1 MTSREKIL
9 AAVKK
14 NQPAPRELP
23 ALDFPLQENLDVQEK
38 FIGVLNSIGG
48 IAHTIDS
55 YTEIQAIID
64 EEYSDAARIISL
76 VPEINSKGQPFETG
90 SDPHLLQDVDLT
102 IIKSQMGVAENAA
115 VWITN
120 DMVPERVL
128 PFITQNLAVVIHR
141 NDILQLMHQAYEQI
155 GSSDYGFGVFIA
167 GPSKTAD
174 IEQSLVL
181 GAHGSKTMRIFI
193 LQS

>member
-1 MTSREKIL
+1 MNSREKIL

-23 ALDFPLQENLDVQEK
+23 VLDFPLQADLDAQEK

-48 IAHTIDS
+48 IAHTVDS

-76 VPEINSKGQPFETG
+76 VPEIKSLGQPFAAG

-102 IIKSQMGVAENAA
+102 VIKTQMGVAENAA
-115 VWITN
+115 IWVTN
-120 DMVPERVL
+120 DMLPERVL
-128 PFITQNLAVVIHR
+128 PFITQNLAVVLHR
-141 NDILQLMHQAYEQI
+141 QDILQLMHQAYEQI
-155 GSSDYGFGVFIA
+155 GNNDYGFGVFIA